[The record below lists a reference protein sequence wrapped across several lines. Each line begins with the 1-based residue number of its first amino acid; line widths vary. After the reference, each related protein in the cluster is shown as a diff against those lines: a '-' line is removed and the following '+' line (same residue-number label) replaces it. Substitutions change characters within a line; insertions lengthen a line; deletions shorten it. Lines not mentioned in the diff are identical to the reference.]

1 MTSGGMQDP
10 ARRHRALQRSSLQ
23 RKAELL
29 RELQKTREADRARL
43 LEADAAK
50 TARLRALR
58 LAKEAA
64 AAETETSP
72 PENAGTLS

>member
-1 MTSGGMQDP
+1 MTAGEMQDP
-10 ARRHRALQRSSLQ
+10 GRGHRALQRSSLQ
-23 RKAELL
+23 RKEELL
-29 RELQKTREADRARL
+29 RELQKTREEERVRL

-64 AAETETSP
+64 AAEQQTP
-72 PENAGTLS
+72 PFKGVCVEP